1 MKFVATFGLPLLL
14 VASTVAAEC
23 AESEP
28 SRVFSYS
35 VGEKR
40 VSVSKS
46 GDRFV
51 YHFGAAGKDKMSIVG
66 VPATGNIFQKSQRF
80 TGPEYQLRFT
90 NGEFSYIV
98 YSAEGNPESRRIID
112 VWSCRDARF
121 KSRIEQAM
129 FSVHCI

>member
-14 VASTVAAEC
+14 LASTVAAEC

-46 GDRFV
+46 GDRFF
-51 YHFGAAGKDKMSIVG
+51 YHFGAARKDEMSIVG
-66 VPATGNIFQKSQRF
+66 VPATGNIFQECSASLDRSASL
-80 TGPEYQLRFT
+80 YQ
-90 NGEFSYIV
+90 FSLIRTH
-98 YSAEGNPESRRIID
+98 APNP
-112 VWSCRDARF
+112 VARWT
-121 KSRIEQAM
+121 
-129 FSVHCI
+129 